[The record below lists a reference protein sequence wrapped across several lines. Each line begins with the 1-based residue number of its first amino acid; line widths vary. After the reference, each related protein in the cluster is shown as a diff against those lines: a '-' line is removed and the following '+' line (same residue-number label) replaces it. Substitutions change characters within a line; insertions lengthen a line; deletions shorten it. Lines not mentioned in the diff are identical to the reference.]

1 MFFLELPV
9 KPYVKQYIVLNYGNP
24 ANFSS
29 NKFINDRFRK
39 CLSKPS
45 RRNNPYYKK
54 SPFCRHTET
63 IKITLSQDD
72 FYRYGWEFTQTDIIS
87 FGKLMEHQAKFLMRN
102 MISFYMTLMNERD
115 AILNFQN
122 KFGFTEDIW
131 PFDSIKKNYSR
142 SVNKDAKF
150 IYSKD
155 LSVKLENLLLVSLSD
170 VGNLLPAAINNYEN
184 SQNK

>member
-9 KPYVKQYIVLNYGNP
+9 KPYVKRYIVLNYGSP

-45 RRNNPYYKK
+45 RRNNPVYEKTA
-54 SPFCRHTET
+54 FCKYSEI
-63 IKITLSQDD
+63 IKIILTQDD
-72 FYRYGWEFTQTDIIS
+72 FYRYGWELSPTDIIS
-87 FGKLMEHQAKFLMRN
+87 FGKLLEHQAKFLMRN

-115 AILNFQN
+115 AILTFQN
-122 KFGFTEDIW
+122 NFGFTEDIW

-142 SVNKDAKF
+142 SVNKSAKF
-150 IYSKD
+150 SYTKD
-155 LSVKLENLLLVSLSD
+155 FAIKLENLLLVSLSD
-170 VGNLLPAAINNYEN
+170 VGNLLPPAIIHYEN
-184 SQNK
+184 NQNK

>member
-39 CLSKPS
+39 CLSKPA
-45 RRNNPYYKK
+45 RRYNFKYQKIDFARQ
-54 SPFCRHTET
+54 SET

-72 FYRYGWEFTQTDIIS
+72 FYRYGWELTPSDIIS
-87 FGKLMEHQAKFLMRN
+87 FGKFMEHQAKFLMRN
-102 MISFYMTLMNERD
+102 MISFYMSLMNERD
-115 AILNFQN
+115 AILTFQN
-122 KFGFTEDIW
+122 KFGFTENIW
-131 PFDSIKKNYSR
+131 PFDSIKKSYSR
-142 SVNKDAKF
+142 SIKKEAKF

-155 LSVKLENLLLVSLSD
+155 LSIKLENLLLVSLSN
-170 VGNLLPAAINNYEN
+170 VGNLLPPALIHYEN

>member
-39 CLSKPS
+39 CLTKPS
-45 RRNNPYYKK
+45 RRNNPVYEKTA
-54 SPFCRHTET
+54 FCKYSES
-63 IKITLSQDD
+63 IKIILTQDD
-72 FYRYGWEFTQTDIIS
+72 FYRYGWELSPTDIIS

-115 AILNFQN
+115 AILTFQEEP
-122 KFGFTEDIW
+122 G
-131 PFDSIKKNYSR
+131 
-142 SVNKDAKF
+142 
-150 IYSKD
+150 
-155 LSVKLENLLLVSLSD
+155 L
-170 VGNLLPAAINNYEN
+170 
-184 SQNK
+184 